1 MFWSIMKLQNF
12 NLKIKKI
19 FTTLQIYKM
28 IWHLKAVKAGI
39 PREADIDIEHLCSV
53 RKCSIGVNL

>member
-1 MFWSIMKLQNF
+1 MKLQNF

-28 IWHLKAVKAGI
+28 IWHLKAAKAGI